1 MSEISNK
8 DIKKISRLAKIEV
21 KDAQVDD
28 LAGKLKGIIDW
39 VEVLNE
45 VDVSD
50 VEPMINVNDCE
61 LRMVKDEVKDGDI
74 ADDVLSNAKLKKYQ
88 YFAVPKVIE

>member
-8 DIKKISRLAKIEV
+8 DIKKIARLARINVEES
-21 KDAQVDD
+21 QIDD
-28 LAGKLKGIIDW
+28 LANKLKGIIDW
-39 VEVLNE
+39 VEVLDGAN
-45 VDVSD
+45 VDG
-50 VEPMINVNDCE
+50 VEPMINVNDDH